1 MDANKA
7 RRTCKEEIGGCRAT
21 TKPRG
26 CYWGM
31 SVVGGG
37 LIGVL
42 LKLAKAN
49 SLLALRENMNISSGL
64 VGSVG
69 CLLIG
74 EKAAVDSKIESVE
87 LP

>member
-1 MDANKA
+1 MHPNKA

-37 LIGVL
+37 LIGAL
-42 LKLAKAN
+42 LLVAVPHIPN
-49 SLLALRENMNISSGL
+49 PQSALEPRGEGGPEL
-64 VGSVG
+64 KVGIGQSAERRKSVD
-69 CLLIG
+69 CFIH
-74 EKAAVDSKIESVE
+74 S
-87 LP
+87 P